1 MSHLQLRA
9 ADGHT
14 FSAYLARAATDA
26 PVRGGVVIVQ
36 EIFGVTGHIERVAE
50 QYAARGYLAIAP
62 ALFDR
67 QKRGVNLPYDESG
80 MQAGRG
86 YARQADTAGLMADLN
101 AAVDAVAHAGAVGMI
116 GYCWGGRVV
125 YMAGSRTNIAAGVVY
140 YGAGIPDVLE
150 PVPRAPM
157 QFHFGRHDA
166 HIPPE
171 DIDRIRAA
179 FPQGEYHLY
188 YAGHGFN
195 CTDRASYDG
204 AAAHLALERT
214 LAFLARYL
222 G

>member
-1 MSHLQLRA
+1 MSRLQLRA
-9 ADGHT
+9 ADGHS

-36 EIFGVTGHIERVAE
+36 EVFGVTGHIERVAD

-67 QKRGVNLPYDESG
+67 QQRGVNLTYDESG
-80 MQAGRG
+80 VQAGRVF
-86 YARQADTAGLMADLN
+86 ARQADPAGLMADLN
-101 AAVDAVAHAGAVGMI
+101 AAVDAVSHAGAVAMI
-116 GYCWGGRVV
+116 GYCWGGRVT

-150 PVPRAPM
+150 PVPRCPM

-166 HIPPE
+166 HIPP
-171 DIDRIRAA
+171 DAIARIQAA

-188 YAGHGFN
+188 DAGHGFN
-195 CTDRASYDG
+195 CTDRASFDG

-214 LAFLARYL
+214 LEFLARHL